1 MMLYVNEIE
10 DLADFIRRR
19 LKELNLSTYDVAKA
33 SGNRISPA
41 TITKIVNREIKTNS
55 LQTLE
60 PLADGLGVPPI
71 QMFRIAQKGYEAA
84 QRAKREVWIEAFGGE
99 DLMEADIKEI
109 EKTIEFLIQ
118 QKLASRREEL
128 LDEMIERARPEE

>member
-1 MMLYVNEIE
+1 
-10 DLADFIRRR
+10 
-19 LKELNLSTYDVAKA
+19 
-33 SGNRISPA
+33 
-41 TITKIVNREIKTNS
+41 
-55 LQTLE
+55 
-60 PLADGLGVPPI
+60 
-71 QMFRIAQKGYEAA
+71 
-84 QRAKREVWIEAFGGE
+84 VWIEAFGGE